1 MGLPIGLIVCSNISH
16 IPSLGYINALQ
27 YCIHVMVLSLNF
39 SPFSGIVILVSCTYR
54 LYCSGLDSILLS
66 VPPTVND
73 ELVDLSGASRVLPFP
88 SHVQCYW
95 KTPKVLGY
103 LMDLA
108 IFVFLGLSGLSD
120 LE

>member
-1 MGLPIGLIVCSNISH
+1 MQC
-16 IPSLGYINALQ
+16 
-27 YCIHVMVLSLNF
+27 CIHVTVLSLNF
-39 SPFSGIVILVSCTYR
+39 LGLSSWSAVPIDRSR
-54 LYCSGLDSILLS
+54 LYTLP

-88 SHVQCYW
+88 SHIQCYW

-108 IFVFLGLSGLSD
+108 IFVFLGLSGLSA
-120 LE
+120 